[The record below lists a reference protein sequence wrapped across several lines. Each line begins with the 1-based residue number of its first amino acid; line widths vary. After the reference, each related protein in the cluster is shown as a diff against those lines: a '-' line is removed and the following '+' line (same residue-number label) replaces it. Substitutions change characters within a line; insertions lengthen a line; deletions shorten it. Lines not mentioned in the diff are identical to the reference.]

1 MSLSLRFLSAKLFL
15 CLCLTL
21 FQHHVTFS
29 ASNPTGLTLRAVL
42 DDSPNSPLY
51 LIENMTIAERI
62 ERFIQVTNAK
72 DNYLNLNARVGP
84 DNSNSLS
91 RVVMARDGLFYSVW
105 LLIGSQGQ
113 EVKLLMDT
121 GGGLTWTQCQP
132 CLNCF
137 PQNLPIYDSRA
148 STTYSTLSCDH
159 PLCQVEGSLYTC
171 VDDLCIFVH
180 NYHGGLYTTG
190 VASLETFYF
199 PMDPSTA
206 LTFNNLV
213 FGCSRDSRNVVFQ
226 DTELS
231 GIFGMNMMPDSL
243 MSQLSSFTNFRF
255 SYCLVPFPDLIPHT
269 LFLRFGDDIPLLPPE
284 RVKTTMFVHA
294 PYLYNYYVN
303 LVTISFLNDRLG
315 FPPSQFQL
323 REDGLGGCFV
333 DSGYLLTA
341 IEDNYVGG
349 VNAYDV
355 LMDLFTAYYESNN
368 LRRTTDPSGLDMCF
382 ERPNDFNNF
391 ANLTFHFDGEA
402 DYFVPPQHLHIFQ
415 QDHFCVA
422 ITRGRYATVLGAW
435 QQQNKRML
443 YDVGLGRLQFAD
455 ENCAND

>member
-1 MSLSLRFLSAKLFL
+1 MSLSLLFLSSKLFL

-84 DNSNSLS
+84 DKSNSLS

-105 LLIGSQGQ
+105 LLIGSQRQ

-206 LTFNNLV
+206 LPFNNLV

-243 MSQLSSFTNFRF
+243 MSQLSR
-255 SYCLVPFPDLIPHT
+255 
-269 LFLRFGDDIPLLPPE
+269 
-284 RVKTTMFVHA
+284 
-294 PYLYNYYVN
+294 
-303 LVTISFLNDRLG
+303 